1 MTQTKKSQPNT
12 KASGTMQNLSSAT
25 THKLAKATHKLAKT
39 TRNLSSAI
47 ASETAQ
53 KISQKVAK
61 KIAQKLVQKI
71 THKIVQKMAQKIFCV
86 GQNLSSVAI
95 QNLVG
100 VRFRIVGICGVF
112 LCFFSLATLESKA
125 SQESKALQES
135 KTSQKSTAQQEA
147 KTAQESA
154 TTQES
159 KTSQEAQNIE
169 SNATKE
175 QNLAID
181 FVDGIKKFYEEYA
194 IELGIKGECKNDAS
208 SPATISSPTKTS
220 SPAKPNNSTKTST
233 PAKQDAK
240 DKIYKASF
248 TCKYPQ
254 IYPFSRFGLREM
266 KDLFVIGDMQTR
278 VSVLNQNEIKDS
290 TNAKIIY
297 TKDLATKLSKLQR
310 FLPKNFTSNSYQKI
324 TNEDFEVSGE
334 AVINTND
341 GLKWRVRMDYVIS
354 SLYLKQ
360 KSLAE
365 ILWIINDFNLDS
377 IDDEKDGQCKEAL
390 REIHTQKS
398 IFEAKITDLPKN
410 IQAQCKRF
418 MENLDFMQSAKIHIK
433 EVKILLDAK
442 SVRNIIYE
450 MMADDYQKNGEK
462 LTQQEFVK
470 QVKQANEAM
479 QSNISLLR
487 LTGGEADKMFME
499 FLPTFVDKVT
509 NAITQNKNAMIGFS
523 IKHKQGQTIDIGKW
537 LKADDKSTLE
547 YLIWQSLGDMQWQV
561 IDK

>member
-12 KASGTMQNLSSAT
+12 TASATMQNLSSTT

-47 ASETAQ
+47 ASKTAQ
-53 KISQKVAK
+53 KISQK
-61 KIAQKLVQKI
+61 IAQKVAKKI

-112 LCFFSLATLESKA
+112 LCFFSLATLESKSSQDSKA
-125 SQESKALQES
+125 SQESKTLQES
-135 KTSQKSTAQQEA
+135 KTSQKSTATQ
-147 KTAQESA
+147 KSA

-208 SPATISSPTKTS
+208 SPT
-220 SPAKPNNSTKTST
+220 KPNNSAKTST
-233 PAKQDAK
+233 PAKQNTPAKQGAK

-266 KDLFVIGDMQTR
+266 KDFFVIADMQTR

-297 TKDLATKLSKLQR
+297 TKDLATKLSKVQR

-324 TNEDFEVSGE
+324 ANEDFEVGGE
-334 AVINTND
+334 AVIDTND
-341 GLKWRVRMDYVIS
+341 GLKWRVGMDYVIS
-354 SLYLKQ
+354 SPYFKQ

-470 QVKQANEAM
+470 QVKQANESM
-479 QSNISLLR
+479 QSSISLLR
-487 LTGGEADKMFME
+487 LTGSEADEKFFMD
-499 FLPTFVDKVT
+499 FLLTLADKVT